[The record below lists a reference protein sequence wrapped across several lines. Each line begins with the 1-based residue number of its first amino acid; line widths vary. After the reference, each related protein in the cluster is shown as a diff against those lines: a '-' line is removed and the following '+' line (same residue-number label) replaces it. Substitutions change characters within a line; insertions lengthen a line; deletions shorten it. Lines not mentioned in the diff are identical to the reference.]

1 MPNICYEIS
10 IEYQGESPWW
20 NFNNNNFYQKG
31 TTYRERSPFKDYKTA
46 VYAFFKT
53 IEIVKKKYPTYTKV
67 YLHRHVTDVTF
78 GFEIILTHYHD
89 FEFPQPNLFDDED
102 YNFEKEEA
110 TTFFKKI
117 KNILKLK
124 KE

>member
-1 MPNICYEIS
+1 MAKVCYEIDV
-10 IEYQGESPWW
+10 EYQGNCLWW
-20 NFNNNNFYQKG
+20 NVNANNFYEKG
-31 TTYRERSPFKDYKTA
+31 TTYHNRSPIKDYKTA
-46 VYAFFKT
+46 VYIFFKT
-53 IEIVKKKYPTYTKV
+53 IEVVKKKYPEYKKV
-67 YLHRHVTDVTF
+67 SLYRHIPEATF
-78 GFEIILTHYHD
+78 CFENILSHCHD